1 MMIKEETKI
10 KENLGKIRV
19 GIIIFAVYLW
29 YQTSISTLALFPV
42 VLLAASMLL
51 TTWTMRGESWLYV
64 LTASLIQSLIFLV
77 LSAGASLTYWI
88 ELQALAAHTTSIFE
102 IIINITVCVFLG
114 ALCLFVRK
122 NKAAWKF
129 EYASIT
135 KWRKA
140 VVILIAS
147 SLSVLPWASI
157 AFDKSLIEFDFI
169 PFSQFQRPLTGQLT
183 FSPDSSKIIAFSA
196 NTMGKEISS
205 WDVKKGE
212 QLPTITAPGRVQ
224 QAAFSNNGQYMAI
237 GWRRSWNPSEK
248 DAYLTLLDLKTNT
261 PIELNR
267 KEPIDNVTYI
277 GINSVA
283 FSNDSK
289 YLALLIAPVPG
300 EASQK
305 ETVNT
310 IIEIWDTETWEMT
323 KIIKGPL
330 GTWGGKLTY
339 SPDGRYLAMVG
350 REKDNRCIC
359 IWDVST
365 GTLHK
370 VLAQEKEL
378 DLRNEVVTPYALG
391 NIIFSPD
398 GRHFAAAIRLDEGR
412 FIKIWDVTTWKMVR
426 ILPLR
431 YGTYENAMAYSPDG
445 GYLAVIDESSVK
457 VWNTKNHLLAGT
469 LPHPEKYLTRGIA
482 YSPDG
487 RYIAAGGEKYIKI
500 WDVSEYEL
508 GKFKWKTRS
517 GIEL

>member
-1 MMIKEETKI
+1 MQEEETKI
-10 KENLGKIRV
+10 KEYLGKIRA
-19 GIIIFAVYLW
+19 GIIIFAVCLW
-29 YQTSISTLALFPV
+29 YQTSISKLALFPV
-42 VLLAASMLL
+42 VLLAVSLL
-51 TTWTMRGESWLYV
+51 LATWAMRGESWLYL
-64 LTASLIQSLIFLV
+64 LTASLIQSLTFVV
-77 LSAGASLTYWI
+77 LSVGVAWTYWT
-88 ELQALAAHTTSIFE
+88 EVQAHAAPTRKIFE
-102 IIINITVCVFLG
+102 IIMNTTVCVFLG
-114 ALCLFVRK
+114 ALCLFVGK
-122 NKAAWKF
+122 NKALWKF

-140 VVILIAS
+140 VVILVAI

-169 PFSQFQRPLTGQLT
+169 PFSQFHKPLTGQLA
-183 FSPDSSKIIAFSA
+183 FSPDSSKLIAFSA
-196 NTMGKEISS
+196 TTMGNEISS

-212 QLPTITAPGRVQ
+212 QLPPIIAPDRVS

-237 GWRRSWNPSEK
+237 GWRRYRNPAEQ
-248 DAYLTLLDLKTNT
+248 DAYLTLLDLKTNK

-289 YLALLIAPVPG
+289 YLALLIAPEPG

-310 IIEIWDTETWEMT
+310 IIEIWDTETWEMA
-323 KIIKGPL
+323 KIIKGPV
-330 GTWGGKLTY
+330 GTWGGNLTY

-350 REKDNRCIC
+350 REKDNTCIC

-365 GTLHK
+365 GNLYK

-378 DLRNEVVTPYALG
+378 NLHNEEVTPYGLE
-391 NIIFSPD
+391 NVIFSPD
-398 GRHFAAAIRLDEGR
+398 GGHIAAAVRLGQVS
-412 FIKIWDVTTWKMVR
+412 FIKIWDVATWKLVD

-431 YGTYENAMAYSPDG
+431 YGAFENSMAYSPDG
-445 GYLAVIDESSVK
+445 GYLAFIGENSVK
-457 VWNTKNHLLAGT
+457 VWNTRSQLLAGT

-508 GKFKWKTRS
+508 GKVRWKNRS
-517 GIEL
+517 DE

>member
-1 MMIKEETKI
+1 MIKEETKI
-10 KENLGKIRV
+10 KEYLGKIRA
-19 GIIIFAVYLW
+19 GIMIFAVCLW
-29 YQTSISTLALFPV
+29 YQTSISKLALLPV
-42 VLLAASMLL
+42 ALLAASLLL
-51 TTWTMRGESWLYV
+51 TTWTMRGESWLYL
-64 LTASLIQSLIFLV
+64 LTASLIQSLTFVV
-77 LSAGASLTYWI
+77 LSVGASCTYWI
-88 ELQALAAHTTSIFE
+88 EVQAHAAHTTSIFE
-102 IIINITVCVFLG
+102 IILNITVCVFLG
-114 ALCLFVRK
+114 ALCLFIRR
-122 NKAAWKF
+122 NKAVWKF

-140 VVILIAS
+140 VVILMAI
-147 SLSVLPWASI
+147 SLSFLPWASI

-169 PFSQFQRPLTGQLT
+169 PYSQFQRPLTGQLA

-212 QLPTITAPGRVQ
+212 QLPPITAPDRVS

-237 GWRRSWNPSEK
+237 SWRRSWAPSEK
-248 DAYLTLLDLKTNT
+248 DAYLLLIDLKTNK

-267 KEPIDNVTYI
+267 KEPIDNVTYR

-289 YLALLIAPVPG
+289 YLALLIAPGHV

-323 KIIKGPL
+323 QIIKGPL
-330 GTWGGKLTY
+330 GTGGGNLTY
-339 SPDGRYLAMVG
+339 SPDGQYLAMVG
-350 REKDNRCIC
+350 REKGNSCIC

-365 GTLHK
+365 GNLHK

-378 DLRNEVVTPYALG
+378 NLHSEELTPYALP
-391 NIIFSPD
+391 NVIFSPD
-398 GRHFAAAIRLDEGR
+398 GRHLAASVRLGEAR
-412 FIKIWDVTTWKMVR
+412 FIKIWDVTTWKLVD

-431 YGTYENAMAYSPDG
+431 YGAYENAMAYSPDG

-457 VWNTKNHLLAGT
+457 VWNTRSHLLAGT
-469 LPHPEKYLTRGIA
+469 LPHPEKYLRRGIA

-508 GKFKWKTRS
+508 GKFRWKNRKD
-517 GIEL
+517 E

>member
-1 MMIKEETKI
+1 MMQEEETKI
-10 KENLGKIRV
+10 KEYLGKIRA
-19 GIIIFAVYLW
+19 GIMIFAVCLW
-29 YQTSISTLALFPV
+29 YQTSISKLALFPV
-42 VLLAASMLL
+42 VFLAASLL
-51 TTWTMRGESWLYV
+51 LATWTMRGKSWLYL
-64 LTASLIQSLIFLV
+64 LTASLVQLLIFVV
-77 LSAGASLTYWI
+77 LSVGASLTYWI

-140 VVILIAS
+140 IVILMAI

-169 PFSQFQRPLTGQLT
+169 PYSQFQRPLTGQLT

-196 NTMGKEISS
+196 TTMGKEISG

-212 QLPTITAPGRVQ
+212 QLPTITAPDRVS

-248 DAYLTLLDLKTNT
+248 DAYLLLLDLKTDK

-267 KEPIDNVTYI
+267 KERIDNVTYR
-277 GINSVA
+277 GINSVV

-289 YLALLIAPVPG
+289 YLALLIAPGNV

-310 IIEIWDTETWEMT
+310 IIEIWDTETREMT

-330 GTWGGKLTY
+330 GTWGGNLTY

-350 REKDNRCIC
+350 REKDNISIC
-359 IWDVST
+359 IWDVAT
-365 GTLHK
+365 GNLHK

-378 DLRNEVVTPYALG
+378 DLYNKEVIPYALG

-398 GRHFAAAIRLDEGR
+398 GKYIAAAIRLSQVS
-412 FIKIWDVTTWKMVR
+412 FIKIWDVTTWKLVD

-431 YGTYENAMAYSPDG
+431 YGAYDNSMAYSPDG
-445 GYLAVIDESSVK
+445 VYLAYISENSVK
-457 VWNTKNHLLAGT
+457 VWNTRSHLLAGT

-508 GKFKWKTRS
+508 GKFKWKTRRD
-517 GIEL
+517 E